1 MAALHSQ
8 TTTNPRGP
16 GARTRALDTAEGV
29 LIGIRR
35 IEAAD
40 AFDELVTAARR
51 HGVSVFTLAEA
62 LVALAS
68 GNELPEPS
76 TACAARTEWG
86 ALFWP

>member
-8 TTTNPRGP
+8 TTTHPRGP

-35 IEAAD
+35 IGTAN

-62 LVALAS
+62 LVALA
-68 GNELPEPS
+68 GENELPEP
-76 TACAARTEWG
+76 TAARAARAEWG

>member
-16 GARTRALDTAEGV
+16 GDRTRALDTAEGV

-35 IEAAD
+35 IGTAD
-40 AFDELVTAARR
+40 AFDELNPPSRL
-51 HGVSVFTLAEA
+51 SVFTLAEA

-68 GNELPEPS
+68 GNELPEP
-76 TACAARTEWG
+76 TAARAARTEWG